1 MGEYIPTKDGR
12 PLKTIDALLDKI
24 AALVIERDLAC
35 WERDEALKDLAL
47 NRSSRPAHVRI

>member
-12 PLKTIDALLDKI
+12 PLRTIDALLDKI

-47 NRSSRPAHVRI
+47 NRSTRPAHVRI